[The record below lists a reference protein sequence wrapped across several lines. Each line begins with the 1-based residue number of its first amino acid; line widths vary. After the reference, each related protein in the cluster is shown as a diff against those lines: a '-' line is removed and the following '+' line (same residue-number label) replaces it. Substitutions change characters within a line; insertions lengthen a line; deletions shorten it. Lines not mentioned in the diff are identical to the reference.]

1 MAGITSLNA
10 HILSRSSRKKFD
22 ITPVAGLED
31 ELLFQ
36 DKVWVYYFMNG
47 SGRMLS
53 CRNLKLLPTVEM
65 LQMLSHNG
73 LERLERVISRAVA
86 CIEGRLWIFC
96 R

>member
-10 HILSRSSRKKFD
+10 HILFKSSRKEFD

-47 SGRMLS
+47 SGCMLS
-53 CRNLKLLPTVEM
+53 C
-65 LQMLSHNG
+65 
-73 LERLERVISRAVA
+73 
-86 CIEGRLWIFC
+86 
-96 R
+96 